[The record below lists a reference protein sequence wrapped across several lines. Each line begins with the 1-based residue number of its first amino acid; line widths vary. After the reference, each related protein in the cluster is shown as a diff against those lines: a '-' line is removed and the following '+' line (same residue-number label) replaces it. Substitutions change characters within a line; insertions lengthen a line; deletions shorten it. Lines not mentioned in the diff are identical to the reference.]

1 LKFGVSNEDNYFH
14 DELTVKE
21 NIIFYAEI
29 KGVTNISKK
38 INLILEDFELQ

>member
-1 LKFGVSNEDNYFH
+1 VRIGISNENNYFY

-21 NIIFYAEI
+21 NLIFYAEI

-38 INLILEDFELQ
+38 INMILEDFELQ